1 MKIDFT
7 QPLSGLDDEPIKD
20 ETSKDVLLSTPCI
33 NSLLATSQNEQTEPV
48 EKLARWVLAQKI
60 TKATAPIDLTIEEV
74 AKIKDLTGKYMP
86 ILIMGSVWQ
95 ILEGNGKPKEE

>member
-7 QPLSGLDDEPIKD
+7 QPLSGLNGEPMKD
-20 ETSKDVLLSTPCI
+20 ETGKDILLSAPCI
-33 NSLLATSQNEQTEPV
+33 NSLLATSQSEQMEPI

-60 TKATAPIDLTIEEV
+60 TKATAPVDLTIEEV

-86 ILIMGSVWQ
+86 TLIMGSVWQ
-95 ILEGNGKPKEE
+95 MLEGVGKPKEE